1 MKLKSKIIISFCII
15 IFVPIVL
22 MMAALFS
29 FQRIQV
35 KAIEQTYGIKENNYS
50 YFSNSMQLLS
60 RFTKECFKELKDAAK
75 NDPARLEDQEY
86 LNELNQT
93 LEEKSSYLIVRKDK
107 ELIYIGEDA
116 SISLLT
122 QLPSYGDTVKDEDAG
137 TYIDG
142 DEQVLIKQ
150 IDFQFQDGSDGSA
163 FIVTILEET
172 VPEVKKLLIDVLI
185 SILLILVLTATMLTI
200 WMYTS
205 MINPIK
211 NCRRRHR
218 ISRTAILIFQWNRTA
233 GMRLGNSADRL
244 RRCACA

>member
-1 MKLKSKIIISFCII
+1 M
-15 IFVPIVL
+15 
-22 MMAALFS
+22 
-29 FQRIQV
+29 
-35 KAIEQTYGIKENNYS
+35 
-50 YFSNSMQLLS
+50 
-60 RFTKECFKELKDAAK
+60 
-75 NDPARLEDQEY
+75 
-86 LNELNQT
+86 
-93 LEEKSSYLIVRKDK
+93 
-107 ELIYIGEDA
+107 
-116 SISLLT
+116 
-122 QLPSYGDTVKDEDAG
+122 KDEDAG

-211 NCRRRHR
+211 KLQTAAQNIKDGNLDFSVESDSRDEIGELCR
-218 ISRTAILIFQWNRTA
+218 SFEE
-233 GMRLGNSADRL
+233 MRLRVKRIMTGGKRIGRGRKKKNKKISKVN
-244 RRCACA
+244 